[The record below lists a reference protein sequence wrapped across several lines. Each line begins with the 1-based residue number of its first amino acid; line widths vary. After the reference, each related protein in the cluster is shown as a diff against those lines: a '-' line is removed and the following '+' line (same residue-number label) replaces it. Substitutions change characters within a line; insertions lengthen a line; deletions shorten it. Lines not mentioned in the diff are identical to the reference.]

1 MDTLLQDLRYGLRLL
16 AKAPGF
22 TVVAILAL
30 ALGIGANCAIF
41 SVVNAVLLRPLPY
54 RESDRLIFLSEREPQ
69 LEGMS
74 IAYPN
79 FKDWRE
85 QNTVFEKIAVFRRQS
100 YNLTGSGD
108 PERLIGGQVSAD
120 LFPILRAAPELG
132 RTFTSDEDIPGANQV
147 VILSQ
152 GLWQRRFGSDP
163 NLLGKTLLLSGKPYT
178 VIGVMPAEY
187 QFPSRVDLWVPVGQE
202 SGQPGWQQR
211 GNHPGLYGVARL
223 KPGLSVTQSRAEMDT
238 IAVRLEKQYP
248 QSNTGNRVTVTPLL
262 EIFVRR
268 IRTALLVL
276 LGAVGFVLLIACA
289 NVANLQLAR
298 AASRYKEIAIRM
310 ALGAKRRQ
318 LIRQLLTESVLLA
331 MLGGALGLL
340 LAKWGVAAILAA
352 SPDSIPRAREIGVD
366 SRVLEFTILIS
377 LLTGILFG
385 LVPTLQSSR
394 PDLTESLKESGRG
407 TTTGRQR
414 QQFRNMLVVAEVALS
429 LVLLIGAGLT
439 IRSFYHLQQVDPGF
453 TAQNLL
459 TLQVTLPTARYQ
471 QDTQK
476 INFYQESLEKL
487 STLPGVHSVG
497 AASGLPLGN
506 NGNQTSFF
514 VQGKPEP
521 GPGEVP
527 LTEIVVVSPDYFRTM
542 GIPLLRGRPFTNQ
555 DSKDAPKV
563 VIIDESFAKRYWP
576 GEDALGKQVTFGGHD
591 PKSVMNTVVGIVGR
605 VKMEGLDTDSNRVQA
620 YQPFTQN
627 PYSGM
632 TYVLRTTVDPLTLAS
647 AARMQILAVDPEEP
661 TYNVRSIEQIWEESV
676 APQRLNLL
684 LFGLFAGV
692 ALLLAAVGIYAVM
705 AYAVMQRT
713 HELGIRIALGAGTG
727 DVLRLVVGHGMLLAL
742 IGIATGL
749 TGAFA
754 LTRLM
759 STFLFGVRATDPL
772 TFAVISAL
780 LGGVGLIACY
790 FPARKA
796 TKVDPIIALRY
807 E

>member
-16 AKAPGF
+16 AKSPGF
-22 TVVAILAL
+22 TAIAILAL

-54 RESDRLIFLSEREPQ
+54 RESDRLMFLSEREPQ

-79 FKDWRE
+79 FTDWRE

-120 LFPILRAAPELG
+120 LFPILRAAPEQG
-132 RTFTSDEDIPGANQV
+132 RTFTSDEDRPGGNQV
-147 VILSQ
+147 VILSH

-163 NLLGKTLLLSGKPYT
+163 SLLGKTLLLSGKAHT

-211 GNHPGLYGVARL
+211 GNHPGLYGVGRL
-223 KPGLSVTQSRAEMDT
+223 KPGLSVSQCRAEMDT

-276 LGAVGFVLLIACA
+276 LGAVGFVLLIACG

-298 AASRYKEIAIRM
+298 AATRYKEIAIRM

-331 MLGGALGLL
+331 VLGGALGLL
-340 LAKWGVAAILAA
+340 LAKWGVTAILAA

-366 SRVLEFTILIS
+366 SRVLEFTFLLS

-385 LVPTLQSSR
+385 LVPALQSSR

-414 QQFRNMLVVAEVALS
+414 QKFRNVLVVAEVALS
-429 LVLLIGAGLT
+429 LVLLIGSGLT
-439 IRSFYHLQQVDPGF
+439 IRSFYRLQQVNPGF

-459 TLQVTLPTARYQ
+459 TFQVTLPTAKYQ

-487 STLPGVHSVG
+487 DTLPGVRSVG

-506 NGNQTSFF
+506 NGNQTSFY
-514 VQGKPEP
+514 VQGKPDP
-521 GPGEVP
+521 GPGAVP

-542 GIPLLRGRPFTNQ
+542 GIPLLRGRAFTRQ

-563 VIIDESFAKRYWP
+563 VIIDESFAERYWP
-576 GEDALGKQVTFGGHD
+576 GEDALGKQITFGGHD
-591 PKSVMNTVVGIVGR
+591 PKSVMNTVVGTVGR

-627 PYSGM
+627 TYNGM
-632 TYVLRTTVDPLTLAS
+632 TYVLRTAADPLALAS
-647 AARMQILAVDPEEP
+647 AARKQILDVDPDEP

-692 ALLLAAVGIYAVM
+692 ALLLAAIGIYGVM
-705 AYAVMQRT
+705 AYTVMQRT

-742 IGIATGL
+742 IGIGIGL

-759 STFLFGVRATDPL
+759 STFLFGVQATDPL
-772 TFAVISAL
+772 TFAVISVL
-780 LGGVGLIACY
+780 LGSVGLIACY